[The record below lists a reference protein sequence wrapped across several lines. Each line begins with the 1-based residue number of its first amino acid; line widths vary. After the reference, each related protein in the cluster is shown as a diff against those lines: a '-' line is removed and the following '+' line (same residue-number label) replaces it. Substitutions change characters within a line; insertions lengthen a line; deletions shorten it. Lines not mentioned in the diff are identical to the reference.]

1 MLSILKGRQKLI
13 AENAELRIKNE
24 ALLKKIC
31 QLRDK
36 LSQEYLRRDK
46 EWKNLRGL
54 SRR

>member
-1 MLSILKGRQKLI
+1 MLSILKGRRQLI
-13 AENAELRIKNE
+13 KENAELRTKNE

-46 EWKNLRGL
+46 VWKNSLR
-54 SRR
+54 SRKR